1 MNLQSVM
8 LEDEY
13 VKLMPMTIAHI
24 DDLYQA
30 GQDLSIWKWTT
41 FNYCESLAATKEWIE
56 SCLTKAT
63 HGTQLPFVVF
73 DKITQSIVGSTSYLN
88 IDLDHALIEIGY
100 TFLSLQ
106 AQRSHVNR
114 RCKLLLL
121 THAFEALK
129 LNRVQLQTHEKN
141 DKSRNAILGIGAKF
155 EGITRHCRIQ
165 HDGSVRSSAIYSIIK
180 PEWQQVQAN
189 LKGKIDVYTA

>member
-1 MNLQSVM
+1 MNLQAVT
-8 LEDEY
+8 LQDEY
-13 VKLMPMTIAHI
+13 VKLMPMTFAHI
-24 DDLYQA
+24 DDLYRA

-41 FNYCESLAATKEWIE
+41 FNYCASYAATKEWVE
-56 SCLTKAT
+56 SCLTNAT
-63 HGTQLPFVVF
+63 QGTQLPFVIF
-73 DKITQSIVGSTSYLN
+73 DKKSQTIVGSTSYLN
-88 IDLDHALIEIGY
+88 IDLDHAAIEIGY
-100 TFLSLQ
+100 TFLTPS

-121 THAFEALK
+121 THAFSKLK

-155 EGITRHCRIQ
+155 EGITRYCRIQ

-180 PEWQQVQAN
+180 PEWPQALTK
-189 LKGKIDVYTA
+189 LKGKIDVYSA